1 MNPDL
6 EALYA
11 VEAKREAAAAEAQR
25 REAESSRL
33 EQRQR
38 QERTVQY
45 QAGLSATREIEK
57 KRHEAE
63 RKRREEAERKRRA
76 AEIRE
81 AKNRECYQTD
91 VDQAER
97 ARMSKAEF
105 NLGREEQRRAQRE
118 RLQSYASDEQSRLER
133 ETVSR
138 HLKEQSDLQRALSL
152 SRLEQQS
159 SSRRGGGPGGGGTS
173 SGHAAAPGGDSD
185 EELLAALEASKQ
197 EAEAR
202 AGGASSGSL
211 GSGER
216 GSGEA
221 DDAIIAHL
229 IGMGFPL
236 PLSRRAALAV
246 ANRSAEAA
254 AEWVLMQGDAKL
266 ARPGPA

>member
-159 SSRRGGGPGGGGTS
+159 SRGGGGPGGGGTS